1 MISETSV
8 RPVRLGYR
16 STAGR
21 FELSHEDL
29 RRGISVLG
37 QGADDVAAL
46 IAYACDEAGLRTLVL
61 DLDGRA
67 SGKLSGYI
75 DSYEL
80 PHFLYDAL
88 RIDEEGSVGRTHG
101 QLAASAYSCA
111 LDLSFEQEGIINT
124 AMQIL
129 AAERGVA
136 SPAAVSDLMVEK
148 VDRFR
153 GRPADRLVSRLAS
166 LSTLNM
172 VGEAGAVGEM
182 LKDSAV
188 LSFAGAGQPEA
199 VETAAALVIAK
210 LLAVLESDDEAGQ
223 GRPDVVVIPQA
234 RRLFR
239 VRPVFRR
246 TERLLASFVSLPV
259 AKVLSSESTYG
270 LDEHF
275 DETGFVKILSSAVW
289 NDSGARHDEV
299 LLPNMFMVRNHPYGH
314 DVAFIPRQFEPR
326 SGPRRRAEVV
336 VAETQAENPDLI
348 SQMLLDIDSYEA
360 PTRQSV
366 VAFLSQAYDQGLVE
380 RTLDRLQ
387 GEGYVEIVQK
397 DLKSGRPMSALALTE
412 KGRNMLEMSRR

>member
-1 MISETSV
+1 MISETSG
-8 RPVRLGYR
+8 RPVRFGYR

-21 FELSHEDL
+21 FELTREDL
-29 RRGISVLG
+29 RRGISILG
-37 QGADDVAAL
+37 QGADDIAAL
-46 IAYACDEAGLRTLVL
+46 IACACDEAGLRTLVL
-61 DLDGRA
+61 DLGGRV

-88 RIDEEGSVGRTHG
+88 RIDEEGSAANVHG

-111 LDLSFEQEGIINT
+111 LDLSFEQEGIINA

-148 VDRFR
+148 NDRFR
-153 GRPADRLVSRLAS
+153 GRPADRLISRLAS
-166 LSTLNM
+166 LSSLNM
-172 VGEAGAVGEM
+172 VGEEGAINGI
-182 LKDSAV
+182 LKDSAI

-210 LLAVLESDDEAGQ
+210 LLAILEGSEAGQ
-223 GRPDVVVIPQA
+223 GRPDLVVIPQA
-234 RRLFR
+234 GRLFR

-246 TERLLASFVSLPV
+246 TERLLATFVSAPIP
-259 AKVLSSESTYG
+259 KVLASESTYG

-275 DETGFVKILSSAVW
+275 EETGFIKILSSAVW
-289 NDSGARHDEV
+289 NGGARRDEA

-314 DVAFIPRQFEPR
+314 DVAFIPREFEPR
-326 SGPRRRAEVV
+326 SGPPKGTEAVQP
-336 VAETQAENPDLI
+336 QAESPDLI
-348 SQMLLDIDSYEA
+348 SQLLLDIDSYEA

-380 RTLDRLQ
+380 RTLDKLQ
-387 GEGYVEIVQK
+387 SEGYVGVVQK
-397 DLKSGRPMSALALTE
+397 EMKSGRPMGVLALTE
-412 KGRNMLEMSRR
+412 KGKSLLEMSK

>member
-1 MISETSV
+1 MISETSG

-29 RRGISVLG
+29 RRGISILG

-46 IAYACDEAGLRTLVL
+46 IAYACDEAGLGTLVL
-61 DLDGRA
+61 DLSGRV

-88 RIDEEGSVGRTHG
+88 RIDEEGSAASVHG

-111 LDLSFEQEGIINT
+111 LDLSFEQEGIINA
-124 AMQIL
+124 AMQII

-136 SPAAVSDLMVEK
+136 SPAAVADLMVEK
-148 VDRFR
+148 NDKFR
-153 GRPADRLVSRLAS
+153 GRPADRLISRLAS
-166 LSTLNM
+166 LSSLNII
-172 VGEAGAVGEM
+172 GEAGAVAGI
-182 LKDSAV
+182 LKRSAV
-188 LSFAGAGQPEA
+188 LNFASAGQPEA
-199 VETAAALVIAK
+199 VETAAALIIAK
-210 LLAVLESDDEAGQ
+210 LLAILESAE
-223 GRPDVVVIPQA
+223 GRKDLPDVVVIPQA
-234 RRLFR
+234 GRLFR

-246 TERLLASFVSLPV
+246 TERLLASFVSSAVP
-259 AKVLSSESTYG
+259 KVLASESTYG

-275 DETGFVKILSSAVW
+275 EETGFIKIHSSAVW
-289 NDSGARHDEV
+289 NGRARGEEV
-299 LLPNMFMVRNHPYGH
+299 ILPNMFMVRNHPYGH
-314 DVAFIPRQFEPR
+314 DVAFIPREFEPR
-326 SGPRRRAEVV
+326 SGPPKGKEASQPQT
-336 VAETQAENPDLI
+336 ETPDLI

-380 RTLDRLQ
+380 RTLDKLQ
-387 GEGYVEIVQK
+387 SEGYVTVVQK
-397 DLKSGRPMSALALTE
+397 EMKSGRPMSVLALTE
-412 KGRNMLEMSRR
+412 KGKSLLEVTK

>member
-1 MISETSV
+1 MISETSG

-21 FELSHEDL
+21 FELTREDL
-29 RRGISVLG
+29 RRGISILG
-37 QGADDVAAL
+37 QGADDIAAL
-46 IAYACDEAGLRTLVL
+46 IACACDEAGLRTLVL
-61 DLDGRA
+61 DLGGRV

-88 RIDEEGSVGRTHG
+88 RIDEEGSAANVHG

-111 LDLSFEQEGIINT
+111 LDLSFEQEGIINA

-148 VDRFR
+148 NDRFR
-153 GRPADRLVSRLAS
+153 GRPADRLISRLAS
-166 LSTLNM
+166 LSSLNM
-172 VGEAGAVGEM
+172 VGEEGAINGI
-182 LKDSAV
+182 LKDSAI

-210 LLAVLESDDEAGQ
+210 LLAILEGSEVGQ
-223 GRPDVVVIPQA
+223 GRPDLVVIPQA
-234 RRLFR
+234 GRLFR

-246 TERLLASFVSLPV
+246 TERLLATFVSAPIP
-259 AKVLSSESTYG
+259 KVLASESTYG

-275 DETGFVKILSSAVW
+275 EETGFIKILSSAVW
-289 NDSGARHDEV
+289 NGGARRDEA

-314 DVAFIPRQFEPR
+314 DVAFIPREFEPR
-326 SGPRRRAEVV
+326 SGPPKGTEAVQP
-336 VAETQAENPDLI
+336 QAESPDLI
-348 SQMLLDIDSYEA
+348 SQLLLDIDSYEA

-380 RTLDRLQ
+380 RTLDKLQ
-387 GEGYVEIVQK
+387 SEGYVGVVQK
-397 DLKSGRPMSALALTE
+397 EMKSGRPMGVLALTE
-412 KGRNMLEMSRR
+412 KGKSLLEMSK

>member
-1 MISETSV
+1 MISETSG

-21 FELSHEDL
+21 FELTREDL
-29 RRGISVLG
+29 RRGISILG
-37 QGADDVAAL
+37 QGADDLATL
-46 IAYACDEAGLRTLVL
+46 MAYACDEAGLKTLVL
-61 DLDGRA
+61 DIGGRV
-67 SGKLSGYI
+67 SEKLSGYI

-88 RIDEEGSVGRTHG
+88 RIDEEGTAASVHG

-111 LDLSFEQEGIINT
+111 LDLSFEQEGIINA

-148 VDRFR
+148 NDKFR
-153 GRPADRLVSRLAS
+153 GRPADRLISRLAS
-166 LSTLNM
+166 LSSLNM
-172 VGEAGAVGEM
+172 VGETGAVAAM
-182 LKDSAV
+182 LKGSAV

-210 LLAVLESDDEAGQ
+210 LLAILEGGGASES
-223 GRPDVVVIPQA
+223 RPDVVIVPQA
-234 RRLFR
+234 GRLFR

-246 TERLLASFVSLPV
+246 TERLLASFVSSHL
-259 AKVLSSESTYG
+259 AKVLASESAYG

-275 DETGFVKILSSAVW
+275 EETGFIKVHSSAVW
-289 NDSGARHDEV
+289 NGGARREEV

-314 DVAFIPRQFEPR
+314 DVAFIPREFEPR
-326 SGPRRRAEVV
+326 SGPPKGAEPAPPE
-336 VAETQAENPDLI
+336 AESADLI
-348 SQMLLDIDSYEA
+348 SQMLVDIDSYEA

-380 RTLDRLQ
+380 RTLDKLQ
-387 GEGYVEIVQK
+387 SEGYVAAVQK
-397 DLKSGRPMSALALTE
+397 DLKSGRPMSVLALTE
-412 KGRNMLEMSRR
+412 KGKSLLEVSR

>member
-1 MISETSV
+1 MISETSG

-16 STAGR
+16 TAAGR
-21 FELSHEDL
+21 FKLSHEDL
-29 RRGISVLG
+29 RRGISILG
-37 QGADDVAAL
+37 QGADDVATL
-46 IAYACDEAGLRTLVL
+46 IAYACDEAGLKTLVL
-61 DLDGRA
+61 DLGGRV

-88 RIDEEGSVGRTHG
+88 RIDEEGSTANVHG

-111 LDLSFEQEGIINT
+111 LDLSFEQEGIINA

-148 VDRFR
+148 NDRFR
-153 GRPADRLVSRLAS
+153 GRPADRLISRLAS
-166 LSTLNM
+166 LSSLNM
-172 VGEAGAVGEM
+172 VGEEGAINGI
-182 LKDSAV
+182 LKDSAI

-199 VETAAALVIAK
+199 VETAAALVLAK
-210 LLAVLESDDEAGQ
+210 LLAILEGGEAGQ

-234 RRLFR
+234 GRLFR

-246 TERLLASFVSLPV
+246 TERLLATFVSAPIP
-259 AKVLSSESTYG
+259 KVLASESNYG

-275 DETGFVKILSSAVW
+275 DETGFIKILSSAVW
-289 NDSGARHDEV
+289 NGGARRDEA

-314 DVAFIPRQFEPR
+314 DVAFIPREFEPR
-326 SGPRRRAEVV
+326 SGPPKGTEAVQP
-336 VAETQAENPDLI
+336 QAESPDLI
-348 SQMLLDIDSYEA
+348 SQLLLDIDSYEA

-380 RTLDRLQ
+380 RTLDKLQ
-387 GEGYVEIVQK
+387 SEGYVGVVQREM
-397 DLKSGRPMSALALTE
+397 KSGRPMGVLALTE
-412 KGRNMLEMSRR
+412 KGKSLMEMSK